1 MPKQQRRWAWGGA
14 PSCSARYLPNV
25 LPVVLVL
32 LSLEMGIAVIV
43 EAILSFVGLSVSTD
57 TPTWGGMIAEGR
69 QIIYQAWW
77 VLVFPLAHTVPHGSR
92 LQPIGRRIAPVAR
105 SGVEAMNPV
114 IDIRNLSAQSS
125 AGPILRDVSLA
136 VNAGEA
142 MALVGESG
150 AGKSTIAKAV
160 LGILPAGIKVTSGE
174 ILFEG
179 TDLLA
184 LPPARMR
191 ALLGVRIALIP
202 QDPQTSLNPSRR
214 IGDQLTDGLRLRA
227 GMSKADARTRALELL
242 NDVHIRDAG
251 RVLERYPHEL
261 SGGMRQRVLIAQ
273 AFSLNPQV
281 IIADEP
287 TTALDV
293 TVQKQVL
300 RLIRLLQRNHGT
312 TLLFVTHDLG
322 VVAQICDRMTVL
334 YGGKVLE
341 QGATAEVLRNPQ
353 HRYTQALLAANPR
366 YDRPDQ
372 SLKPVPEE
380 LIAELN
386 REISV

>member
-1 MPKQQRRWAWGGA
+1 MT
-14 PSCSARYLPNV
+14 
-25 LPVVLVL
+25 PVV
-32 LSLEMGIAVIV
+32 
-43 EAILSFVGLSVSTD
+43 
-57 TPTWGGMIAEGR
+57 
-69 QIIYQAWW
+69 
-77 VLVFPLAHTVPHGSR
+77 
-92 LQPIGRRIAPVAR
+92 
-105 SGVEAMNPV
+105 
-114 IDIRNLSAQSS
+114 DIRHLSAVSA

-136 VNAGEA
+136 VAPGEA

-174 ILFEG
+174 IIFDG
-179 TDLLA
+179 NDLLQLA
-184 LPPARMR
+184 PRELN

-202 QDPQTSLNPSRR
+202 QDPLTSLNPARR
-214 IGDQLTDGLRLRA
+214 IGAQLTDGLRLRA
-227 GMSKADARTRALELL
+227 GLSKVDAMARAASLL
-242 NDVHIRDAG
+242 TDVHIRDPEA
-251 RVLERYPHEL
+251 VLKRYPHEL

-300 RLIRLLQRNHGT
+300 RLIRDMQRTHKT

-322 VVAQICDRMTVL
+322 VVAQTCDCMTVL
-334 YGGKVLE
+334 FAGKVLE
-341 QGATAEVLRNPQ
+341 QGATADVLRKPA
-353 HRYTQALLAANPR
+353 HAYTQALLAANPR
-366 YDRPDQ
+366 YDRPEQ

-380 LIAELN
+380 LINSLRQEVAK
-386 REISV
+386 